1 MCGKA
6 FRISS
11 VHSKGFDL
19 YKVCSV
25 VCDCLF
31 GVQSFELLYFKIN
44 VQVLLLVVCVLVRQ
58 GNKCKKE
65 TVGRKVCIF
74 FCRRCNRMI
83 YRRNYIF
90 KM

>member
-44 VQVLLLVVCVLVRQ
+44 VQVLLLVVLYWYD
-58 GNKCKKE
+58 KE
-65 TVGRKVCIF
+65 TNARKKQLVGRYAF
-74 FCRRCNRMI
+74 FFVEDVI
-83 YRRNYIF
+83 E
-90 KM
+90 